1 MKMVSA
7 IRIEVQDFGGE
18 SNLDLLISEVDKLV
32 SVPDV
37 YYRLESLI
45 ESPSSTLHDFAGV
58 LSAEPDICARLL
70 SLANSAFYSFPS
82 SIESIEKAIQVIGV
96 RQIRELVLATS
107 IMKVFNQVPLGMVNM
122 DMFWQHSV
130 AVGVFAKSVGLYCHQ
145 TQPERFYIAGLLHD
159 IGRLI
164 FYLKL
169 PGLMHDLMIQRE
181 VKEALLFELEYKSLG
196 YTHAEAG
203 GHLLKKW
210 RVPESIYEP
219 VSCHHKPQESDEFT
233 NVTAAVHVADAW
245 VNRHGL
251 GSSGERFEL
260 NIDPAALKILNIEA
274 YELDEIWDLAIDD
287 INEVLNKFL
296 SH

>member
-1 MKMVSA
+1 MASA
-7 IRIEVQDFGGE
+7 MRIEVRDFGGE
-18 SNLDLLISEVDKLV
+18 SNLDLLTSEVHKLV
-32 SVPDV
+32 SIPDV

-45 ESPSSTLHDFAGV
+45 QSPSSTIHDFAGL
-58 LSAEPDICARLL
+58 LSSEPDICARLL
-70 SLANSAFYSFPS
+70 SLANSAFYSFPT
-82 SIESIEKAIQVIGV
+82 SIESVERAIQLIGI

-107 IMKVFNQVPLGMVNM
+107 ITRIFSQVPLGMVNM

-130 AVGVFAKSVGLYCHQ
+130 AVGVFAKSVGQYCHQ
-145 TQPERFYIAGLLHD
+145 TQPERFYISGLLHD
-159 IGRLI
+159 IGRLV

-169 PGLMHDLMIQRE
+169 PGMMHDLMIQRE
-181 VKEALLFELEYKSLG
+181 IKEELLFELEQQCLG

-210 RVPESIYEP
+210 HVPESIYEP
-219 VSCHHKPQESDEFT
+219 VRCHHKPQESDEFA

-260 NIDPAALKILNIEA
+260 SIDPAALKLLNIEA

-287 INEVLNKFL
+287 INDVLNKCL
-296 SH
+296 SQ